1 MNNTRAIDALRQ
13 IMRDRDG
20 TAPRRRVEAAEHLL
34 DYECPKEV
42 VVECKEFLTSIF
54 EDGEQSVDIR
64 LDALKLLRKAEA
76 RKVVP
81 PKVAIRDIEPNLV
94 QRCRMIE
101 TLERKSAL
109 IAAGVFP
116 LPEGWDDDLN
126 SPDYMPMLKTMRKVS
141 EPDSRDIGEVMRDAR
156 EARMRKVKAADAE

>member
-1 MNNTRAIDALRQ
+1 M
-13 IMRDRDG
+13 
-20 TAPRRRVEAAEHLL
+20 
-34 DYECPKEV
+34 
-42 VVECKEFLTSIF
+42 
-54 EDGEQSVDIR
+54 
-64 LDALKLLRKAEA
+64 
-76 RKVVP
+76 VP